1 MVLGW
6 GGCLWAASEK
16 PDVAIG
22 AADISKRFSRQWNK
36 WLQVEKTMSS
46 WLCQVRI
53 PKNWM

>member
-6 GGCLWAASEK
+6 GGCLWAASKK

>member
-6 GGCLWAASEK
+6 GGCLWAASKK
-16 PDVAIG
+16 PGGAIG
-22 AADISKRFSRQWNK
+22 AADISEKFSRQWSK
-36 WLQVEKTMSS
+36 LLQVEKTMSS